1 VIFADERCCER
12 ALRAESHPAKR
23 GAIEDGSVNISLK
36 VFVVWENTVHMFHI
50 VLDSAC
56 PILPRSGGRNV
67 TEVPHQELLREIRG
81 NQWRTAENFS
91 RLTECGS
98 VSHGMSVV
106 TASHKLR
113 CY

>member
-1 VIFADERCCER
+1 MIFADERCCER

-50 VLDSAC
+50 VLD
-56 PILPRSGGRNV
+56 PRGPFSPAAAGGTLQKFLTRNCFV
-67 TEVPHQELLREIRG
+67 KFAAINGGLLKH
-81 NQWRTAENFS
+81 FS